1 MRFWFNIKKLY
12 QNEEFKDDES
22 SLGYKID
29 VYQESINKTFSEY
42 LVNYEY
48 LIQLIENYG
57 FVLVERD
64 EARSLGLPNSIGNF
78 DQLYYEMQS
87 QIKTKKIKRA
97 DLFSAPDMTTDEKK
111 ISFLNKYFIFKKIR
125 NVEYNSQELI
135 SKKQD
140 LKDKTIENEAL
151 QEFEKIDQELQ
162 NKEKK
167 DLDEESKKLAE
178 KYLQE
183 NQDLE
188 KKLEQQIVF
197 QKIFAF

>member
-1 MRFWFNIKKLY
+1 MGKGEDGFDVVSNQFSIHYFFENTEVLNNFLRNVSECCKVGGYFIGTSYDGREVFRQLENKEMGESIFINKDGVKMWEIKKQY
-12 QNEEFKDDES
+12 DQTEFANDMS
-22 SLGYKID
+22 SVGYKID

-97 DLFSAPDMTTDEKK
+97 DLFSAPDMTSDEKK
-111 ISFLNKYFIFKKIR
+111 ISFLNKYSFSRK
-125 NVEYNSQELI
+125 
-135 SKKQD
+135 
-140 LKDKTIENEAL
+140 
-151 QEFEKIDQELQ
+151 
-162 NKEKK
+162 
-167 DLDEESKKLAE
+167 
-178 KYLQE
+178 
-183 NQDLE
+183 
-188 KKLEQQIVF
+188 
-197 QKIFAF
+197 